1 MHEDKT
7 KQLTSELNQ
16 ATDIILR
23 AIEERLAPVNIKIDQ
38 NMALRYAVC
47 ARHNTERELLRDP
60 EYVSLCEA
68 FKELYNT
75 RTDLRGLREGLENFR
90 KTF

>member
-16 ATDIILR
+16 ATDLILR

-38 NMALRYAVC
+38 NRDRRYAVC
-47 ARHNTERELLRDP
+47 NRHKTVRELARDP

-68 FKELYNT
+68 SRELYST
-75 RTDLRGLREGLENFR
+75 RSELRRLQEGLETLR